1 MKKKSPK
8 IPKKYICEVCN
19 YITSN
24 KKDYT
29 KHLTTRKHKILT
41 NPNKNPNEKSPKIFE
56 CECGK
61 KYKHISS
68 LSFHKKNC
76 KIGSV
81 SNENF
86 EKFEKIS
93 KISKNLE
100 NSENSENENMDIE
113 NLTDNLPNDMKDN
126 IENDLKN
133 IKNKDSVPMEMY
145 VKLLEES
152 NKMNKQRADELS
164 ELMPK
169 IGNNNN
175 NKFDIKIFLNEEC
188 KDALNIMD
196 FIQNLNLQLCDLE
209 KSGRLGYAGAITD
222 ILREGLNNIDLKKRP
237 IHCSEKPQTIF
248 YVKDNNVW
256 GKDKTE
262 IKLKKAI
269 EYVGKNNF
277 KQIHDW
283 MSLNPD
289 CADASSCKHEEYQN
303 IVLNNISTNEEEIDK
318 IIESIKE
325 DLTVE
330 NDDK

>member
-8 IPKKYICEVCN
+8 IPKKYLCEGCD
-19 YITSN
+19 YITCN
-24 KKDYT
+24 KKDYN

-41 NPNKNPNEKSPKIFE
+41 NPNKNPNKKSPKNFE

-61 KYKHISS
+61 TYKHISS
-68 LSFHKKNC
+68 LSFHKKKC

-81 SNENF
+81 SNEKF
-86 EKFEKIS
+86 EKFEKF
-93 KISKNLE
+93 KKKLK
-100 NSENSENENMDIE
+100 NSEKEIINIE
-113 NLTDNLPNDMKDN
+113 KLTDNLPNGVKCD
-126 IENDLKN
+126 IENDLKS
-133 IKNKDSVPMEMY
+133 IKDNDSVPIEMY

-196 FIQNLNLQLCDLE
+196 FINNLNLQLCDLE

-237 IHCSEKPQTIF
+237 IHCSETPQSTF

-256 GKDKTE
+256 GKDNTE
-262 IKLKKAI
+262 LKLKKAI
-269 EYVGKNNF
+269 DYVGKNNF

-283 MSLNPD
+283 VSLNPD

-303 IVLNNISTNEEEIDK
+303 IVLNNISNKEEEIDK
-318 IIESIKE
+318 IIESIR
-325 DLTVE
+325 DDIRVE
-330 NDDK
+330 KDDK